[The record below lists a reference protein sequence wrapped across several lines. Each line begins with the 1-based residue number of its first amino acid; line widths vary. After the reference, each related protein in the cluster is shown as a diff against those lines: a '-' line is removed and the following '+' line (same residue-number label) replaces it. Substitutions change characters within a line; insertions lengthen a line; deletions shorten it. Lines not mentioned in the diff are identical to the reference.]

1 MHSCDLDLLL
11 PAIRPIQPFLEDG
24 GISEI
29 MINPGN
35 RVFIERNGAM
45 QDVTSQVD
53 FARFDL
59 SFAALTVAR
68 LIGENIDET
77 RPLLD
82 ARLPDGS
89 RIAIAFPPVSVD
101 GIAITIRKFRN
112 RRFTLDELVQ
122 IGSLP
127 SHVADFLSNS
137 VRNRRT
143 VLLSGGTG
151 SGKTTFLNALI
162 DHIDPS
168 ERLGVI
174 EDTPE
179 LALPHPNVFRFQ
191 SRREQKNIEAISIRD
206 LVKATLR
213 HRPDRI
219 LIGEV
224 RGAEAWDFLQA
235 LNTGHP
241 GSLCTIHAES
251 PRKAFSRLAALTLQ
265 AETEMPYRAIQTEI
279 GELISIIVQIG
290 RNQTGQ
296 RHVIEVFEVEGFDPD
311 RGRYEGKTVYAF
323 ERTED
328 GAANSRAMMVTTP
341 PQLHSSGN
349 GLAASSAVLATKV

>member
-1 MHSCDLDLLL
+1 MASSHLDLLL
-11 PAIRPIQPFLEDG
+11 PAIRPIQPFLEDD

-29 MINPGN
+29 MINSDS

-45 QDVTSQVD
+45 EEVTKQVD

-68 LIGENIDET
+68 LVGENVDES

-82 ARLPDGS
+82 ARLPGGS

-101 GIAITIRKFRN
+101 GVTITIRKFRS

-122 IGSLP
+122 IDSVP
-127 SHVADFLSNS
+127 SHVAQYLSDT

-143 VLLSGGTG
+143 ILLSGGTG

-162 DHIDPS
+162 DHIEPS
-168 ERLGVI
+168 ERLGII

-179 LALPHPNVFRFQ
+179 LVLARANVFRFQ
-191 SRREQKNIEAISIRD
+191 SRREQKHIEAISIRD
-206 LVKATLR
+206 LVKAALR

-251 PRKAFSRLAALTLQ
+251 PRKALSRLAALTLQ

-279 GELISIIVQIG
+279 GELISIVVQVG
-290 RNQTGQ
+290 RDQTGQ
-296 RHVIEVFEVEGFDPD
+296 RRVMEVFEVEGFDRD
-311 RGRYEGKTVYAF
+311 RGRYEGETIYTF
-323 ERTED
+323 ERPAD
-328 GAANSRAMMVTTP
+328 GSKNSR
-341 PQLHSSGN
+341 SSG
-349 GLAASSAVLATKV
+349 

>member
-1 MHSCDLDLLL
+1 MVSTHLDLLL
-11 PAIRPIQPFLEDG
+11 PAIRPIQPFLEDD

-29 MINPGN
+29 MINPGK

-45 QDVTSQVD
+45 QEVTKQVD
-53 FARFDL
+53 FTCFDL

-68 LIGENIDET
+68 LAGENVDES

-89 RIAIAFPPVSVD
+89 RIAIAFPPISVD
-101 GIAITIRKFRN
+101 GVTITIRKFRK

-122 IGSLP
+122 TGSVSSRIGR
-127 SHVADFLSNS
+127 FLSEA
-137 VRNRRT
+137 VRDRRT
-143 VLLSGGTG
+143 ILLSGGTG

-162 DHIDPS
+162 DHIDAT
-168 ERLGVI
+168 ERLGMI

-179 LALPHPNVFRFQ
+179 LVLARPNVFRFQ
-191 SRREQKNIEAISIRD
+191 SRREQKNIEAVSIRD
-206 LVKATLR
+206 LVKAALR

-219 LIGEV
+219 LVGEV

-241 GSLCTIHAES
+241 GSLCTIHAEN
-251 PRKAFSRLAALTLQ
+251 PRKALSRLAALTLQ

-279 GELISIIVQIG
+279 GELISVVVQVG
-290 RNQTGQ
+290 RDKDGQ
-296 RHVIEVFEVEGFDPD
+296 RRVMEVFEVEGFDPD
-311 RGRYEGKTVYAF
+311 RGQYEGEIVYTF
-323 ERTED
+323 EEAEE
-328 GAANSRAMMVTTP
+328 GSANSRN
-341 PQLHSSGN
+341 SG
-349 GLAASSAVLATKV
+349 

>member
-1 MHSCDLDLLL
+1 MPHSNFELLI
-11 PAIRPIQPFLEDG
+11 PVIRPIQPFLEDDE
-24 GISEI
+24 ISEI

-45 QDVTSQVD
+45 YEVTSQVD
-53 FARFDL
+53 FARFDM

-68 LIGENIDET
+68 LAGENIDET

-101 GIAITIRKFRN
+101 GVTITIRKFRN

-122 IGSLP
+122 IGSVP
-127 SHVADFLSNS
+127 SQVADFLSGT

-143 VLLSGGTG
+143 ILLSGGTG

-162 DHIDPS
+162 DHIDVS

-179 LALPHPNVFRFQ
+179 LVLTRPNVFRFQ
-191 SRREQKNIEAISIRD
+191 SRREQKNIEEISIRD
-206 LVKATLR
+206 LVRAALR

-251 PRKAFSRLAALTLQ
+251 SRKALSRLAALTLQ
-265 AETEMPYRAIQTEI
+265 AETEMPYRAIQTEV
-279 GELISIIVQIG
+279 GELISVVVQVG
-290 RNQTGQ
+290 RDQTGQ
-296 RHVIEVFEVEGFDPD
+296 RLITDVFEVEGFDPD
-311 RGRYEGKTVYAF
+311 RGRYDGETVYAF
-323 ERTED
+323 DRMEYGSAD
-328 GAANSRAMMVTTP
+328 SRRSV
-341 PQLHSSGN
+341 
-349 GLAASSAVLATKV
+349 